1 MSTKSGEAVIEREAA
16 EQAEELTLA
25 TEVSSNKLTFLQRVD
40 QRLEYWIAGWNPYD
54 PARLSNKGLEPV
66 RIEESEVRKNGA
78 RWFIVAFVLF
88 FVWATTMPI
97 NAGVPVSGNVVVAGY
112 RKSVQH
118 PTGGVVEEIL
128 TREGAIVKQGEV
140 LIKVNPRTTDAN
152 LENVELQYINL
163 LVNESRL
170 KAERSGPGGISWA
183 PELAKFGND
192 ARVIEAKLVQ
202 SQLYSARRAEYSSQV
217 EGLNAQISGIASAV
231 ASQRVQLRTLS
242 EELKSSQE
250 LAAEGYVPRSQVNQ
264 TLRSKSEM
272 EESISTAL
280 AEAAKL
286 RAQIAQ
292 TRTAYLKAIE
302 NDLAELQKSRG
313 GLSKALRV
321 ARFEDELSEIR
332 APVSGTVVGL
342 KVFTVGG
349 VVQAGQV
356 LLEIVPTSGRLV
368 VEAKIPPKLIDKVA
382 VGLESDLRF
391 VAFNQ
396 STTPVIEGRVSL
408 IGVDLLVAQANPQ
421 GGLPE
426 YYLARIETT
435 AAGAKQLG
443 KLRLQPGMPVDVI
456 IKTGERT
463 FMSYLLKPLT
473 DKLANAFKD

>member
-1 MSTKSGEAVIEREAA
+1 VSTKSDETVIDREDV
-16 EQAEELTLA
+16 EGDWH
-25 TEVSSNKLTFLQRVD
+25 SSVGDAPPPRPTFLNLVD
-40 QRLEYWIAGWNPYD
+40 KRLEHWITGWNPYD
-54 PARLSNKGLEPV
+54 PERLSDKGLEPV

-88 FVWATTMPI
+88 SVWATTMPI
-97 NAGVPVSGNVVVAGY
+97 NAGVPVMGNVVVAGY

-140 LIKVNPRTTDAN
+140 LLKVNPRTTDAN

-170 KAERSGPGGISWA
+170 KAERSGQGSISWA
-183 PELAKFGND
+183 PELSKFGND

-202 SQLYSARRAEYSSQV
+202 SQLYNARRAEYSSQV
-217 EGLNAQISGIASAV
+217 EGLNAQISGLRSAV
-231 ASQRVQLRTLS
+231 ASQRVQLQTLV
-242 EELKSSQE
+242 EELKSSQD
-250 LAAEGYVPRSQVNQ
+250 LASQGYVPRSQVNQ

-286 RAQIAQ
+286 RSQIAQ
-292 TRTAYLKAIE
+292 TRTAYLKGIE
-302 NDLAELQKSRG
+302 NDLAELQKTRG
-313 GLSKALRV
+313 GLSKGLQV
-321 ARFEDELSEIR
+321 ARFENELSEIR

-349 VVQAGQV
+349 VIQAGQV
-356 LLEIVPTSGRLV
+356 LAEIVPTGGTLV

-408 IGVDLLVAQANPQ
+408 VGVDLLVTQGNPQ
-421 GGLPE
+421 GDLPE

-435 AAGAKQLG
+435 AEGAKQLG
-443 KLRLQPGMPVDVI
+443 NLRLQPGMPVDVI

-473 DKLANAFKD
+473 DKLALAFKD